1 MLINAIVTNNIELL
15 GCPTRILPLTE
26 VDVAIVRSLSIDS
39 SSALIDLQQLDPA
52 HIEDYAESADLL
64 KVEGVINSVAFHVRR
79 MFMMKIVLDV
89 NEDTVTVKAFDPS
102 DNLCETMTGLLKN
115 DLVHMMES
123 AHSEQEIENLTLR
136 ANTRIGATVTI
147 IGRVLK
153 ETYTNDKG
161 TEFTSYVFR
170 ASNRHNISVSALS
183 VTEDDEAE
191 LTLATSATSSAAQAS
206 TSSSSSTAIDH
217 VD

>member
-1 MLINAIVTNNIELL
+1 MTLCASTN
-15 GCPTRILPLTE
+15 
-26 VDVAIVRSLSIDS
+26 
-39 SSALIDLQQLDPA
+39 
-52 HIEDYAESADLL
+52 
-64 KVEGVINSVAFHVRR
+64 
-79 MFMMKIVLDV
+79 
-89 NEDTVTVKAFDPS
+89 
-102 DNLCETMTGLLKN
+102 
-115 DLVHMMES
+115 
-123 AHSEQEIENLTLR
+123 
-136 ANTRIGATVTI
+136 IGATVTI

-161 TEFTSYVFR
+161 TEFTPYALYTFR